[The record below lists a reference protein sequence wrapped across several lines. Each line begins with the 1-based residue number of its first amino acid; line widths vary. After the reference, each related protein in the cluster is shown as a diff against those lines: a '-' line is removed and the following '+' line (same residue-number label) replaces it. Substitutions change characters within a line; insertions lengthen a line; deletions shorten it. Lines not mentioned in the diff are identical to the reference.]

1 MTRSRCGDEQQQ
13 AGHQPRGQQALLLR
27 VGVAQKAAQLQL
39 EGELLGQMAQAQ
51 ELLCQMMD
59 ATRRR
64 SHQA

>member
-13 AGHQPRGQQALLLR
+13 AGHQPRGQQALLLG
-27 VGVAQKAAQLQL
+27 VGAAQKVVQLRL
-39 EGELLGQMAQAQ
+39 EGALLGQLAQAR